1 MGEQEVLRSNQ
12 ITSPTEALDA
22 ILGSSS
28 GDGGT
33 ADSQPTSPSETSAVP
48 RDAKDAERKDGDAN
62 PSNVEVF
69 NWSSKDPFFLFSD
82 CECVAMGGGSAFA
95 SISTRISCTV
105 SLSPRPPSARHVS
118 LRAKTSSSATWS
130 CGHLMTHTSRRL
142 GDHPVD
148 TF

>member
-62 PSNVEVF
+62 PGNVEVF

-95 SISTRISCTV
+95 LYLDKDLLHGISEPSSTFG
-105 SLSPRPPSARHVS
+105 SPC
-118 LRAKTSSSATWS
+118 LSSSENFII
-130 CGHLMTHTSRRL
+130 
-142 GDHPVD
+142 GDMELWAFDDPYEQAPW
-148 TF
+148 